1 MAQAIISSKNV
12 LLTVLVIL
20 TLVGTMG
27 ALSFNMFQ
35 NSMMSIFERH
45 SFETG
50 DTVLHKLDEEI
61 VRDVTKDP
69 VAQRE
74 KRELTEKLDEA
85 TEELNSVGQ
94 IYIVGAKENEKVS
107 Y

>member
-1 MAQAIISSKNV
+1 
-12 LLTVLVIL
+12 
-20 TLVGTMG
+20 
-27 ALSFNMFQ
+27 
-35 NSMMSIFERH
+35 MMSIFERH
-45 SFETG
+45 SFDTG

-74 KRELTEKLDEA
+74 KREKLTEKLDEA

-94 IYIVGAKENEKVS
+94 TYIVGAKKNEKGELLIVDLS
-107 Y
+107 TDLANVVEVRPGEYYKQLDLLDGSIR